1 MKPPEVSPTSRK
13 KGRVI
18 TVQYPERLYRERGF
32 ALYVTLCAVTF
43 VVLMFS
49 HLPWLYDWFN
59 VEESKLDPL
68 WSVGR

>member
-1 MKPPEVSPTSRK
+1 
-13 KGRVI
+13 
-18 TVQYPERLYRERGF
+18 
-32 ALYVTLCAVTF
+32 VTLCAVTF